1 MINLLYQTEYWPYVV
16 GFFNW
21 VSESAGIFVLISGIV
36 ALSWLGFET
45 KRRGSFFRRKSD
57 DEKSST
63 LSKFLRISLRV
74 ISYSGV
80 IVGILNI
87 WAGAMGLILDIP
99 PSFKYGDITPHADHF
114 TCIFLIIVGIAM
126 LFKPVNDLPLTSI
139 LSLIAASAT
148 VFILALLV
156 PDSVV
161 TFITP
166 WINPKLLLIIIFII
180 VTVLV
185 AFIAKFFIKIPQTI
199 SKFLSWPPIAFVLM
213 IFALVQGILL
223 WGFGIS
229 IFANLL

>member
-1 MINLLYQTEYWPYVV
+1 MIYLLYQAEYWPYIV

-21 VSESAGIFVLISGIV
+21 VSESAGIFVLLSGII
-36 ALSWLGFET
+36 ALTWVGFEG
-45 KRRGSFFRRKSD
+45 KRRGSFFKRKSD
-57 DEKSST
+57 SEST
-63 LSKFLRISLRV
+63 ISKGLRITMKI

-80 IVGILNI
+80 IIGILDI

-99 PSFKYGDITPHADHF
+99 PSFKYGAITPHADHF
-114 TCIFLIIVGIAM
+114 TCIFLIVVGIAM
-126 LFKPVNDLPLTSI
+126 FFKPVKDLPLTSM

-166 WINPKLLLIIIFII
+166 WINPKLLLIITFII

-199 SKFLSWPPIAFVLM
+199 SKFLSFPPVAFIIMV
-213 IFALVQGILL
+213 FGFVQGILL

-229 IFANLL
+229 IFTNLL